1 LRSTS
6 RGVPTGPKPRGDA
19 TAGPRR
25 RHWFEPLAEFLGP
38 AYLRYSFTQGT
49 EQEAGFLAETL
60 DLRPGHAVL
69 DVGCGPGRHAYA
81 LARRGLNVVGI
92 DVSARFLE
100 LARAG
105 APTGAAFAQADAR
118 HLPVATASVDAA
130 LSLCQGGFGLLGGGE
145 DELGVLAEMA
155 RAVRPGGLL
164 AFSAFSAY
172 FAASHLEEGEAWDAE
187 TGVVHEHTVVR
198 DEDGNELATELWTT
212 CFTPRE
218 LRLMCAASGLE
229 VVHLWSV
236 RPGRYAPNRPGLDHP
251 EFLVVARRS

>member
-1 LRSTS
+1 STLRSTS
-6 RGVPTGPKPRGDA
+6 RGVLTGPKPRGDA

-118 HLPVATASVDAA
+118 HLQIGRASCRESV
-130 LSLCQGGFGLLGGGE
+130 SVVGG
-145 DELGVLAEMA
+145 
-155 RAVRPGGLL
+155 AVSRM
-164 AFSAFSAY
+164 S
-172 FAASHLEEGEAWDAE
+172 E
-187 TGVVHEHTVVR
+187 
-198 DEDGNELATELWTT
+198 
-212 CFTPRE
+212 
-218 LRLMCAASGLE
+218 
-229 VVHLWSV
+229 
-236 RPGRYAPNRPGLDHP
+236 
-251 EFLVVARRS
+251 